1 MVENAW
7 RPVHQAV
14 ESSDHVELTRLL
26 DEGANVNEVGQG
38 MTLLEHAIDLEVDSA
53 LQSGVPID
61 SRLTVLRPRMSLLRG
76 SAGTCSPLALGC
88 YALGESEL
96 HGPGDHVSVVR

>member
-1 MVENAW
+1 F
-7 RPVHQAV
+7 
-14 ESSDHVELTRLL
+14 
-26 DEGANVNEVGQG
+26 GQG